1 MIIVWELKA
10 EAECLELGSG
20 WDLFVLRFILRCL
33 KFEAPEWINALATT
47 GGQMAQ
53 WLGVFRPVLVQERG
67 ATPGWDGVKELYYNL
82 QHNIEC
88 NVI

>member
-1 MIIVWELKA
+1 MQWLNVWSWEV
-10 EAECLELGSG
+10 GS
-20 WDLFVLRFILRCL
+20 VLRCL

-67 ATPGWDGVKELYYNL
+67 ATQVETALRNRIITQYNMTMYTYLILY
-82 QHNIEC
+82 NILY
-88 NVI
+88 I

>member
-1 MIIVWELKA
+1 LKA

-67 ATPGWDGVKELYYNL
+67 ATQVETELKNCITTYNT
-82 QHNIEC
+82 I
-88 NVI
+88 

>member
-1 MIIVWELKA
+1 MLNDDDSLRVEGGGWM
-10 EAECLELGSG
+10 LGAG
-20 WDLFVLRFILRCL
+20 KIGFVLRFILRCL

-67 ATPGWDGVKELYYNL
+67 ATQVETELKNCITTYET
-82 QHNIEC
+82 I
-88 NVI
+88 